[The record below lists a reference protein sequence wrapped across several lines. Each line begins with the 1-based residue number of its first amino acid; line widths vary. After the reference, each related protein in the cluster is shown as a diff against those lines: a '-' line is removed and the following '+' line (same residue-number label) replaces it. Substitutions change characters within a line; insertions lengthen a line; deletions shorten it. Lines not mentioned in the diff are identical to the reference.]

1 MCLIYES
8 YVHFTK
14 ITCTFRKRSFN
25 RFNCLVLK
33 YQSHWSVLFAII
45 GYDRKVYLMTGF
57 FLKFVCLF
65 VRLGSFW
72 DIKLVKGM
80 FHLASTTVLLTLKT
94 SVPYLL
100 APSLVSSCVHGMAC
114 FLPVRFK
121 NSQKK
126 PGEMGL
132 IAWLALL

>member
-1 MCLIYES
+1 MKVIFTSQRLLVPSEKGHLTDLINQ
-8 YVHFTK
+8 FGT
-14 ITCTFRKRSFN
+14 N
-25 RFNCLVLK
+25 M
-33 YQSHWSVLFAII
+33 SVTLISLICYNWLWQKSLFDEWI
-45 GYDRKVYLMTGF
+45 
-57 FLKFVCLF
+57 FLKVCLF

-72 DIKLVKGM
+72 DIKLAKGM
-80 FHLASTTVLLTLKT
+80 FHLASTTILLTLKT
-94 SVPYLL
+94 SVPFLL